1 MEDIVKEVSDELIAA
16 YPEDRINRLVAA
28 AKEMVDT
35 KEAILKRPKIKLTAE
50 MLNDESW
57 EKRYQALEQM
67 EDPTVDD
74 IQYWIWHSPT
84 VKSPFEGSR

>member
-1 MEDIVKEVSDELIAA
+1 
-16 YPEDRINRLVAA
+16 
-28 AKEMVDT
+28 
-35 KEAILKRPKIKLTAE
+35 

-67 EDPTVDD
+67 EDPYRLM
-74 IQYWIWHSPT
+74 IFQYWIWHSPT